1 MAAIILWALLYAAGC
16 WSIMR
21 METKGRKLKRQRK
34 NAPGSSGHT
43 QNNAS
48 VHTAASS
55 CNILCGRELQ
65 QDAAG
70 TPEPASSYSAER
82 RKGESS
88 STGRTLS
95 TKKEWAAELT
105 WKIPCLK
112 RGYLQPA
119 LHLIRNDVSKGLA
132 GLIRFG
138 YRIA

>member
-1 MAAIILWALLYAAGC
+1 
-16 WSIMR
+16 

-65 QDAAG
+65 QDGRYAG
-70 TPEPASSYSAER
+70 AGIVVQCGKTQGGIVLNRADFVNE
-82 RKGESS
+82 
-88 STGRTLS
+88 
-95 TKKEWAAELT
+95 KEWAAELT